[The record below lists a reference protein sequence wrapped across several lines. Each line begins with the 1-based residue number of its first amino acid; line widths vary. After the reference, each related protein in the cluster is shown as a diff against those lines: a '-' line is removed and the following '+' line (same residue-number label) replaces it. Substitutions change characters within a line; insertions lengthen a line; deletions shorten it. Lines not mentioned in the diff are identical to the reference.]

1 MNWKSKVLI
10 QFLLSHL
17 PKGEQINFLLQ
28 NLITKSHSPE
38 KIEQRIPSLVKKL
51 WQINDYKKL
60 QGLSVLE
67 IGTGWDCI
75 NALLFYFMGAKIIYT
90 YDHVPHVRYK
100 LLKEAIGQI
109 ENQIDKIQSITK
121 IPKYVLV
128 NKVIRLKDATNI
140 KMIFKR
146 ANIKYKAPADATKTL
161 LPDNSIDLVF
171 SYAVLEHI
179 SEDTINNLMIETKR
193 ILKKNGIV
201 YHAIGLHDHY
211 AGFDKSISKVNFLRY
226 PEWLWSF
233 FIKNKISYHNRLR
246 EKEFISIFK
255 KYGAKIEMLKNGID
269 YEDIKTLKTM
279 KIDKRFSGMTYKELA
294 IYYSE
299 VILSF

>member
-17 PKGEQINFLLQ
+17 PKGEQINYLLQ

-38 KIEQRIPSLVKKL
+38 KIEQRIPIIVQNL
-51 WQINDYKKL
+51 WKINSYKKL
-60 QGLSVLE
+60 EGLSVLE

-75 NALLFYFMGAKIIYT
+75 NTLLFYFLGAKIIYT

-100 LLKEAIGQI
+100 LLKEVINKI

-121 IPKYVLV
+121 MPKYVLV
-128 NKVIRLKDATNI
+128 NKVMRLKDATNI
-140 KMIFKR
+140 KMIFER
-146 ANIKYKAPADATKTL
+146 ANIQYRAPADATKTL
-161 LPDNSIDLVF
+161 LSDNSIDLVF
-171 SYAVLEHI
+171 SYAALEHI
-179 SEDTINNLMIETKR
+179 SVDTINNLMIETKR
-193 ILKKNGIV
+193 ILKKNGII

-211 AGFDKSISKVNFLRY
+211 VGFDKSISKVNFLRY

-255 KYGAKIEMLKNGID
+255 KYGAKIEMLKNKID
-269 YEDIKTLKTM
+269 YKDIETLKTM
-279 KIDKRFSGMTYKELA
+279 KIDKRFSRMTLKELA
-294 IYYSE
+294 VNYSE